1 VVDDESV
8 DATLTEDSAED
19 TGSVD
24 WQKRY
29 TDTQAEYTR
38 NQQALADERKVWE
51 DEQAL
56 LARVQEKFP
65 HLLEEGEEE
74 TEDETDFEDTS
85 ALEVPPAVQKELDN
99 LRQWRQ
105 SIDGER
111 SQQQFERDLKA
122 NIDLDTEVEDED
134 ARGKV
139 HDLILARTLD
149 LQRQVGDGPKALKQ
163 AVEEF
168 RAITAAAPKKSR
180 PKAPHVPAGG
190 QPGTGVKD
198 WSQMSR
204 DEQTEY
210 MVERARALEA
220 Q

>member
-1 VVDDESV
+1 MFDDEST

-29 TDTQAEYTR
+29 TDTQAEYTK

-65 HLLEEGEEE
+65 HLMAEEDE
-74 TEDETDFEDTS
+74 TEDEAEGDLEDTTPDPSQFVSRKEFEDFQ
-85 ALEVPPAVQKELDN
+85 A
-99 LRQWRQ
+99 WRNG
-105 SIDGER
+105 IDGER
-111 SQQQFERDLKA
+111 GETQFKNDLA
-122 NIDLDTEVEDED
+122 EELGDREVP
-134 ARGKV
+134 AKV
-139 HDLILARTLD
+139 HDWIKDRTIALGAN
-149 LQRQVGDGPKALKQ
+149 RKALKQ
-163 AVEEF
+163 AVAEFEE
-168 RAITAAAPKKSR
+168 IQTELGSKKKPKPR
-180 PKAPHVPAGG
+180 VPHVPAGG
-190 QPGTGVKD
+190 SAATDVKD
-198 WSQMSR
+198 FSSMTRSQI
-204 DEQTEY
+204 DDY